1 MKSLNK
7 KIKGLITMTT
17 AAMLINTSLVKSHS
31 IKDKSY
37 KNEMIEMSLNLV
49 ISNNC
54 IANKNGFLSLKN
66 TLEMNK
72 EILFVH
78 RKLYAGTKEAID
90 KSQYKIIKDNFE
102 KYPKCFDISDFS
114 K

>member
-1 MKSLNK
+1 MKSVNK
-7 KIKGLITMTT
+7 KIKELITITF
-17 AAMLINTSLVKSHS
+17 AAIIINPSLVKSHT
-31 IKDKSY
+31 IKDESY

-49 ISNNC
+49 ITNNC
-54 IANKNGFLSLKN
+54 IAHKNGFISLKN
-66 TLEMNK
+66 TLKMNK
-72 EILFVH
+72 EILFIH
-78 RKLYAGTKEAID
+78 RKLYAGTEEAID